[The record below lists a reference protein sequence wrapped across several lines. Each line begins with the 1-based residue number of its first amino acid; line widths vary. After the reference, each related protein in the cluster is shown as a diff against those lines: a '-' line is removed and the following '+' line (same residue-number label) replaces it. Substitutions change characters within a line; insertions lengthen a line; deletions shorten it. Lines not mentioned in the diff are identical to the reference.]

1 MPVTAG
7 GAPAPSWAA
16 LSTRASAAS
25 PAAQPA
31 QHVQAPAYL
40 PRTFVPCSQAT
51 RSAQGPKPSAAPPAR
66 AAACAD
72 LPAQGPTPA
81 AWAGAASAPQPP
93 QDVLQMA
100 QRAGLPR
107 GVFVDDRGRRWALG
121 GGAPPVLL
129 PHEPNPR
136 PSSDP
141 SAVPLAASADAA
153 PSAPSTGVLAAVIVL
168 GLAACGLGA
177 VLAAW
182 CSGVCSPSVAFFCGC
197 CKCAPW
203 LPASAHN
210 VPAACQCFLDE
221 GAVAK
226 GKPAGHSSLPAAC
239 DCLHLPG
246 TLCHLEPSPLSSQ
259 IAQPQLLGA

>member
-1 MPVTAG
+1 MLSTTAATLRQHALPLATAG

-16 LSTRASAAS
+16 LSTRASAAP

-40 PRTFVPCSQAT
+40 PRTFVPCSLAT
-51 RSAQGPKPSAAPPAR
+51 HSAQGPKSSAAPRAR

-72 LPAQGPTPA
+72 LPAQGPSPA
-81 AWAGAASAPQPP
+81 AGPPAPAARAGAANAPQPP

-100 QRAGLPR
+100 QRSGLPR
-107 GVFVDDRGRRWALG
+107 GLFYDDRGRRWALG
-121 GGAPPVLL
+121 GGAAPVML
-129 PHEPNPR
+129 PQEPNPR

-141 SAVPLAASADAA
+141 SAEPLAERVDAA

-182 CSGVCSPSVAFFCGC
+182 CSGVCRPSFEFFCSC

-203 LPASAHN
+203 LPASAHD
-210 VPAACQCFLDE
+210 VPAACCIVLRWKLCWMVSLQAEQPSSFL
-221 GAVAK
+221 
-226 GKPAGHSSLPAAC
+226 
-239 DCLHLPG
+239 
-246 TLCHLEPSPLSSQ
+246 
-259 IAQPQLLGA
+259 